1 MNTKAKKVMTICF
14 LIQIRD
20 DVPMVCL
27 ARKKRG
33 FLFGKLNGYGGK
45 KEPEETVDACAL
57 RETWEES
64 TVTPQV
70 YERRGIVTYY
80 DHAITHECHVYVI
93 TAWEGT
99 PIETEEM
106 APSWYP
112 VADIPFDQMN
122 REDSLWVSSVL
133 ANQKVTANFY
143 YDEAGSL
150 LRSEVELVDKL

>member
-14 LIQIRD
+14 LLHVLD
-20 DVPMVCL
+20 GVPMVCL

-33 FLFGKLNGYGGK
+33 FLSGKLNGYGGK

-57 RETWEES
+57 RETQEES
-64 TVTPQV
+64 TVIPLV
-70 YERRGIVTYY
+70 WEKRGLVTYY

-93 TAWEGT
+93 TAWKGT

-112 VADIPFDQMN
+112 VSDIPFDQMN
-122 REDSLWVSSVL
+122 REDSLWVASVL
-133 ANQKVTANFY
+133 EDQRVTANFY
-143 YDEAGSL
+143 YDEAGAL
-150 LRSEVELVDKL
+150 LRSEVELVAKL